1 MKQLGYLL
9 ILFVFLLPS
18 CTEHGKYS
26 QFSVISELI
35 ENDMPDSALRLLD
48 RMKASKDEMPKKY
61 RMRYELLRVQALNK
75 AFIPLDSITV
85 IDTIVDYYESHGNH
99 ADKMMAN
106 YMMGCIHRDR
116 GNSPVA
122 LAYFRK
128 ASGNADTTDLTEV
141 RTLSRIYA
149 QMAELFNKQR
159 TPQLALEANREAYRL
174 ALKAKD
180 SLVAIGYYYYLSGS
194 YHMLNKMDSALLIS
208 QTSAKEYVRMGH
220 QDLAATVLPTA
231 IDILLRQKRFEQAKI
246 AMDFLEHNS
255 GWMKGDSIETGHEF
269 YYYYKALY
277 YEGKGRNDS
286 ALYFYKK
293 LADFPQIENLQA
305 AYEGLTRTYKAIGQ
319 ADSVMKYAF
328 LFTQANDSVSL
339 KSSSQEIVKMQ
350 ALYDYNENLRLAA
363 EKEKEAER
371 LKTFL
376 YIIGIIIC
384 LVAYLIYKYILLQ
397 RKKRIKVIAETNS
410 RYTSILYQ
418 YNKSLA
424 ELESLKGG
432 FETYQLEKQKEIEG
446 LKQVLSVYQ
455 SDKSDPDKWN
465 IEQALLNSE
474 IINHLHQLASK
485 AKLASNAELNDLMRT
500 VSEHLPDF
508 YQFITTNNNLT
519 DKEILVCI
527 LCKLRFIPSEM
538 VVIMGLT
545 SQRITNIRSRINV
558 KLFQEKGAQ
567 GLEANLRRI

>member
-1 MKQLGYLL
+1 MKHLGYL
-9 ILFVFLLPS
+9 IIIFVFLLPS
-18 CTEHGKYS
+18 CTEHGKYI
-26 QFSVISELI
+26 QFSVIGELI

-85 IDTIVDYYESHGNH
+85 IDTVVDYYESHGNH

-106 YMMGCIHRDR
+106 YMMGCVHRDR

-128 ASGNADTTDLTEV
+128 ASGYADTTEIAEV
-141 RTLSRIYA
+141 RTLCRIYA

-277 YEGKGRNDS
+277 YDGIGRNDS

-293 LADFPQIENLQA
+293 LADFPKIENLQA

-397 RKKRIKVIAETNS
+397 RKRKIKEIAETNS

-545 SQRITNIRSRINV
+545 SQRITNIRSRINL

-567 GLEANLRRI
+567 GLEANLRRL

>member
-1 MKQLGYLL
+1 
-9 ILFVFLLPS
+9 
-18 CTEHGKYS
+18 
-26 QFSVISELI
+26 
-35 ENDMPDSALRLLD
+35 MPDSALRLLD

-85 IDTIVDYYESHGNH
+85 IDTVVDYYESHGSH

-106 YMMGCIHRDR
+106 YMMGCVHRDR

-128 ASGNADTTDLTEV
+128 ASGYADTTDLTEV

-293 LADFPQIENLQA
+293 LADFPKIENLQA

-397 RKKRIKVIAETNS
+397 RKRKIKEIAETNS